1 MHRIIHEG
9 YLFENILYFNFEDE
23 RLKPYTTE
31 LLNDVV
37 ETFFAMRPQAKQDGA
52 FSSLQ
57 RGGLSAFEQ

>member
-9 YLFENILYFNFEDE
+9 YLFENILYFNFEAE

-37 ETFFAMRPQAKQDGA
+37 GNVFCYASTG
-52 FSSLQ
+52 
-57 RGGLSAFEQ
+57 